1 MGNIKEIDVENWT
14 YYFFD
19 DKIDIK
25 DFDSNLLKIGK
36 RPYKNIDIY
45 YIRHITMKDSNYVKI
60 NIVNP
65 LYLIISEVD
74 GYIEE
79 KNGNIYLTLV
89 STEKKQRSIDK
100 MHRTLR

>member
-1 MGNIKEIDVENWT
+1 
-14 YYFFD
+14 
-19 DKIDIK
+19 
-25 DFDSNLLKIGK
+25 
-36 RPYKNIDIY
+36 
-45 YIRHITMKDSNYVKI
+45 MKDSNYVKI